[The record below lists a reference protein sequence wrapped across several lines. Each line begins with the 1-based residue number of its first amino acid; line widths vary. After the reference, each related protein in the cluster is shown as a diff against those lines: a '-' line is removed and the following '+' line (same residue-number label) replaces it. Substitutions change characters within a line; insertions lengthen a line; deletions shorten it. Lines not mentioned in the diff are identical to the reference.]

1 MNCPECNS
9 EKIIEGSFQS
19 MYGVIFVE
27 KGTEMKLRPNYYR
40 LSCKVCEDCGKLF
53 DIRAKKNKTL
63 VNRQISKD

>member
-1 MNCPECNS
+1 MNCPECGS

-53 DIRAKKNKTL
+53 DIRAKKKE
-63 VNRQISKD
+63 SKKKK